1 MTYQEQARQLKGKLA
16 EQKKIFDTQDQRGVT
31 ARDAAV
37 KAGKTEDVAKEEAF
51 KAAEPSADEATQ
63 AKKLGEEI
71 EELYQKAADLKER
84 EDARSTNGNRLK
96 ELSQPVNRP
105 DFANIDPRTQ
115 EGVKSGGREFVESK
129 EFKDWLAVIA
139 PNGQA
144 VGQVKIDSPAF
155 ESKALILTS
164 ATSGGALV
172 RRDYGPTV
180 DFPLRPLTIR
190 DVISVGRT
198 GSNLVEYVRITAKT
212 RAAAIVPE
220 ATGTSGGGYTAAA
233 KPESGMTLAIIQ
245 EGVKTIAVWMPITRQ
260 ILADAPQLETMIDSF
275 EREDLE
281 MALEEQIITGTGGAN
296 FTGLE
301 NTVGLTPQAFNTDM
315 LTTTRK
321 ARTAALITGRARS
334 TGFLLNPYDWEA
346 LDLTKDAENRYY
358 FGGPLSLGTKQ
369 LWGLPVVESEVI
381 PQGTAYTGDLRQM
394 MLWDREQPT
403 RRVTDSHA
411 DFFTHN
417 LIAIL
422 TELRAAFGV
431 IRPAA
436 IVKIDLHTGANS

>member
-1 MTYQEQARQLKGKLA
+1 MPFKEDAKKLKDKLA
-16 EQKKIFDTQDQRGVT
+16 EQKKIFDAQDKRALDAKT
-31 ARDAAV
+31 A
-37 KAGKTEDVAKEEAF
+37 GQPE
-51 KAAEPSADEATQ
+51 DEAM
-63 AKKLGEEI
+63 
-71 EELYQKAADLKER
+71 KAADPTADEITQLK
-84 EDARSTNGNRLK
+84 ALK
-96 ELSQPVNRP
+96 TEIDELDTKCAESKEYDDMRTKNSALSSQFGQPVGRP
-105 DFANIDPRTQ
+105 QYSNTDPTFT
-115 EGVKSGGREFVESK
+115 EAKSGGREFVESQ
-129 EFKDWLAVIA
+129 EFKDWFARIA

-144 VGQVKIDSPAF
+144 VGQMKIDSPAF

-190 DVISVGRT
+190 DVISTGRT

-212 RAAAIVPE
+212 RAAAVVPE
-220 ATGTSGGGYTAAA
+220 ATATSSTGYENAA

-260 ILADAPQLETMIDSF
+260 ILADAPQLESMIDNF

-301 NTVGLTPQAFNTDM
+301 NTIGLTPQAFVTDM

-334 TGFLLNPYDWEA
+334 TGFLMNPYDWEA

-403 RRVTDSHA
+403 RRITDSHA

-417 LIAIL
+417 LLAIL

-431 IRPAA
+431 IRPSA
-436 IVKIDLHTGANS
+436 IVKVDLHAGANS

>member
-1 MTYQEQARQLKGKLA
+1 MPFKEDAKTLKAKLA
-16 EQKKIFDTQDQRGVT
+16 EQKKIFDTQDKR
-31 ARDAAV
+31 ALDA
-37 KAGKTEDVAKEEAF
+37 KNAGQ
-51 KAAEPSADEATQ
+51 AEDEAM
-63 AKKLGEEI
+63 
-71 EELYQKAADLKER
+71 KAADPTADEITQLKTLKAEIDELDTKCAESKEY
-84 EDARSTNGNRLK
+84 EDMRNRNDV
-96 ELSQPVNRP
+96 LSKSIGQPVNRP
-105 DFANIDPRTQ
+105 DFANTDPRQSQ
-115 EGVKSGGREFVESK
+115 EVKSGGREFVESK
-129 EFKDWLAVIA
+129 EFKEWYTRIA

-144 VGQVKIDSPAF
+144 VGQMKIDSPAF

-190 DVISVGRT
+190 DVISTGRT

-212 RAAAIVPE
+212 RAAAVVPE
-220 ATGTSGGGYTAAA
+220 ATATTGGGYEAAA

-260 ILADAPQLETMIDSF
+260 ILADAPQLESMIDNF

-281 MALEEQIITGTGGAN
+281 LALEEQIISGTGGAN

-301 NTVGLTPQAFNTDM
+301 NTAGLTPQAFFDDGGGVGTSR
-315 LTTTRK
+315 LATARK

-334 TGFLLNPYDWEA
+334 TGYLMNPLDWESF
-346 LDLTKDAENRYY
+346 DLTKDGENRYY
-358 FGGPLSLGTKQ
+358 FGGPLSMGTKM

-381 PQGTAYTGDLRQM
+381 PQGTFYTGDLRQM

-403 RRVTDSHA
+403 RRITDSHA

-417 LIAIL
+417 LLAIL

-436 IVKIDLHTGANS
+436 IVKGDLLAGANS

>member
-1 MTYQEQARQLKGKLA
+1 MPYKEDARQLKEKLN
-16 EQKKIFDTQDQRGVT
+16 EQKKIFDTQDLRAKAAKDAGQDD
-31 ARDAAV
+31 DAA
-37 KAGKTEDVAKEEAF
+37 AF
-51 KAAEPSADEATQ
+51 KAAEPTADEAAL

-71 EELYQKAADLKER
+71 EELYAKVSESKEH
-84 EDARSTNGNRLK
+84 EDMRTKNDSLRN
-96 ELSQPVNRP
+96 ELGQPVGRP
-105 DFANIDPRTQ
+105 EYANTDPRTATLT
-115 EGVKSGGREFVESK
+115 KSAGREFVESK
-129 EFKDWLAVIA
+129 EFKDWFAAIA
-139 PNGQA
+139 PHGGSIANGL
-144 VGQVKIDSPAF
+144 KIDSPAV

-212 RAAAIVPE
+212 RAAAVVPE

-260 ILADAPQLETMIDSF
+260 ILADAPQLESMIDNF

-281 MALEEQIITGTGGAN
+281 LALEEQIITGTGGSN

-301 NTVGLTPQAFNTDM
+301 NTIGLTPQAFFTDM

-321 ARTAALITGRARS
+321 ARTAAMITGRARS
-334 TGFLLNPYDWEA
+334 TAFLLSPYDWEA

-358 FGGPLSLGTKQ
+358 FGGPLSLGTKM

-381 PQGTAYTGDLRQM
+381 PQGTGYTGDLRQL

-403 RRVTDSHA
+403 RRITDSHA

-436 IVKIDLHTGANS
+436 VVKIDLHAGANS

>member
-1 MTYQEQARQLKGKLA
+1 MPFKEDAKLLKTKLA
-16 EQKKIFDTQDQRGVT
+16 EQKKIFDAQDKR
-31 ARDAAV
+31 ALDA
-37 KAGKTEDVAKEEAF
+37 KNAGQPEEEAM
-51 KAAEPSADEATQ
+51 
-63 AKKLGEEI
+63 
-71 EELYQKAADLKER
+71 KAADPTPDEIAQLKALKTEIDELDTKCAESKEY
-84 EDARSTNGNRLK
+84 EDMRSRNET
-96 ELSQPVNRP
+96 LSKTIGQPANRP
-105 DFANIDPRTQ
+105 QFSDTSPDRQ
-115 EGVKSGGREFVESK
+115 EMKSGGREFVESK
-129 EFKDWLAVIA
+129 EFKDWYSRIA

-144 VGQVKIDSPAF
+144 VGQMKIDSPAF

-190 DVISVGRT
+190 DVISTGRT

-212 RAAAIVPE
+212 RAAAVVPE
-220 ATGTSGGGYTAAA
+220 ATATSGGGYTAAA

-260 ILADAPQLETMIDSF
+260 ILADAPQLESMIDNF

-281 MALEEQIITGTGGAN
+281 MALEEQIISGTSGAN

-301 NTVGLTPQAFNTDM
+301 NTQGLTPQAFVTDM

-334 TGFLLNPYDWEA
+334 TGFLMNPYDWET

-403 RRVTDSHA
+403 RRITDSHA

-417 LIAIL
+417 LLAIL

-436 IVKIDLHTGANS
+436 IVKVDLLAGANS

>member
-1 MTYQEQARQLKGKLA
+1 MSFKENARQLRSKLD
-16 EQKKIFDTQDQRGVT
+16 EQKKIFDAQDRR
-31 ARDAAV
+31 ALDAK
-37 KAGKTEDVAKEEAF
+37 KAGQSDEDAH
-51 KAAEPSADEATQ
+51 
-63 AKKLGEEI
+63 
-71 EELYQKAADLKER
+71 KAADPTSDEISQLKSLKAEVDELDAKCSESR
-84 EDARSTNGNRLK
+84 EYDDMRTRNDALTKTLG
-96 ELSQPVNRP
+96 QPVGRP
-105 DFANIDPRTQ
+105 DYANTTASRPEQ
-115 EGVKSGGREFVESK
+115 KSGGREFVESQA
-129 EFKDWLAVIA
+129 FKDWFAAIA
-139 PNGQA
+139 PHGGNIANGL
-144 VGQVKIDSPAF
+144 KIDSPAV
-155 ESKALILTS
+155 ESKALVLTS
-164 ATSGGALV
+164 ATSGGAFV
-172 RRDYGPTV
+172 RRDYGPTA
-180 DFPLRPLTIR
+180 DFPLRQLTIR

-212 RAAAIVPE
+212 RAAAVVPE
-220 ATGTSGGGYTAAA
+220 ATATSGGGYTAAA

-260 ILADAPQLETMIDSF
+260 ILADAPQLESMIDNF

-281 MALEEQIITGTGGAN
+281 LALEEQMITGTGGAN

-301 NTVGLTPQAFNTDM
+301 NTIGLTPQAFNTDL

-321 ARTAALITGRARS
+321 ARTAAMITGRARS
-334 TGFLLNPYDWEA
+334 TAFLLNPYDWES

-358 FGGPLSLGTKQ
+358 FGGPLSLGTKM

-381 PQGTAYTGDLRQM
+381 PQGTGYTGDMRQL
-394 MLWDREQPT
+394 MLWDREQAT
-403 RRVTDSHA
+403 RRITDSHS

-436 IVKIDLHTGANS
+436 VVRIDLHAGANS

>member
-1 MTYQEQARQLKGKLA
+1 MPYKEDARQLKDKLN
-16 EQKKIFDTQDQRGVT
+16 EQKKIFDAQDLR
-31 ARDAAV
+31 AKAAKDA
-37 KAGKTEDVAKEEAF
+37 GQSDEEAF
-51 KAAEPSADEATQ
+51 KAADPTPEEATQ

-71 EELYQKAADLKER
+71 EELYAKVSESKEY
-84 EDARSTNGNRLK
+84 EDMRAKNESLAK
-96 ELSQPVNRP
+96 EMRQPVGRP
-105 DFANIDPRTQ
+105 DYANTEHREPQ
-115 EGVKSGGREFVESK
+115 GKSGGREFVESK
-129 EFKDWLAVIA
+129 EFKDWFAAISPHGGSIA
-139 PNGQA
+139 NGL
-144 VGQVKIDSPAF
+144 KIDSPAV

-164 ATSGGALV
+164 NTSGGALV

-212 RAAAIVPE
+212 RAAAVVPE
-220 ATGTSGGGYTAAA
+220 ATATSGGGYTAAA
-233 KPESGMTLAIIQ
+233 KPESGMTLEIVQ

-260 ILADAPQLETMIDSF
+260 ILADAPQLESMIDNF

-281 MALEEQIITGTGGAN
+281 MALEEQIISGTGGAN
-296 FTGLE
+296 FTGIE
-301 NTVGLTPQAFNTDM
+301 NTSGLTPQPFVTDM

-334 TGFLLNPYDWEA
+334 TGFLLNPYDWES

-403 RRVTDSHA
+403 RRITDSHS

-436 IVKIDLHTGANS
+436 IVKVDLVAGANS

>member
-1 MTYQEQARQLKGKLA
+1 MPFKEDAKNLKTKLA
-16 EQKKIFDTQDQRGVT
+16 EQKKIFDAQDKR
-31 ARDAAV
+31 ALDA
-37 KAGKTEDVAKEEAF
+37 KNAGQPE
-51 KAAEPSADEATQ
+51 DEAM
-63 AKKLGEEI
+63 
-71 EELYQKAADLKER
+71 KAADPTPDEITQLKALKTEIDELDQKCAESKEY
-84 EDARSTNGNRLK
+84 EDMRTQNDA
-96 ELSQPVNRP
+96 LSKTLGQPVNRP
-105 DFANIDPRTQ
+105 DFSDTTPNRQ
-115 EGVKSGGREFVESK
+115 EMKSGGREFVESK
-129 EFKDWLAVIA
+129 EFKDWFAKIA
-139 PNGQA
+139 PHGGSIANGL
-144 VGQVKIDSPAF
+144 KIDSPAV

-212 RAAAIVPE
+212 RAAAVVPE

-260 ILADAPQLETMIDSF
+260 ILADAPQLESMIDNF
-275 EREDLE
+275 ERQDLE
-281 MALEEQIITGTGGAN
+281 LELEDQIITGTGGSE

-301 NTVGLTPQAFNTDM
+301 NTAGLTPQAFNTDM

-334 TGFLLNPYDWEA
+334 TGFLMNPYDWET

-403 RRVTDSHA
+403 RRITDSHA

-436 IVKIDLHTGANS
+436 IVKVDLHAGANS